1 MQSLAAALISRILP
15 GRSEDIDDRLAAQFG
30 RRALAS
36 FHVHAKV
43 FPPYRFVDLFR
54 AANEYFAGRQ
64 NAVEI
69 ESQHDEDLNNIVHV
83 KRPRWA
89 TRRIKGAPSVAWP
102 TGPGEEIYLPID
114 GFWVCATP
122 SPEGRDRVIVRL
134 RYEREQD
141 TVVLEVAAEDGAASE
156 AVLRRLDAR
165 SIERSS
171 YRSRLLEFVSESGA
185 MDEAGNLVRM
195 GAPKLRFKV
204 EEIVDDDDIVI
215 DEEVRKILWR
225 NVIDL
230 HRRRDVLKAH
240 HVPVR
245 RGVLLY
251 GPPGT
256 GKTFACRYL
265 CSKLPDITRIVVTGT
280 AMLQVNAIFA
290 LARLLQPSLVIFE
303 DVDLIFASREINL
316 YSSVLGDL
324 LDQIDGLRPYE
335 DIGFILTTNAI
346 DRMEAA
352 IKDRPGR
359 ISQCLYFGAPKPELR
374 RKYLLHYLRHYG
386 TSDLDMEK
394 LVVDSDGVTPAFL
407 KEWVHRSVQIA
418 LERESELID
427 GVGLRNEDFRYAMSE
442 MRKFSEGSTG
452 RIIGFQVG

>member
-1 MQSLAAALISRILP
+1 MQSRAAALISRIRS
-15 GRSEDIDDRLAAQFG
+15 GQSEDIDGRLASEFG

-43 FPPYRFVDLFR
+43 FPSYRFVDLFK
-54 AANEYFAGRQ
+54 AANEYFAGRH
-64 NAVEI
+64 NVATI
-69 ESQHDEDLNNIVHV
+69 ESQHDEDLNNLLHG
-83 KRPRWA
+83 KRPQWA
-89 TRRIKGAPSVAWP
+89 SRRIKGGPSLAWP
-102 TGPGEEIYLPID
+102 IGPGEEIYLPVD
-114 GFWVCATP
+114 GFWLCATR
-122 SPEGRDRVIVRL
+122 SAEGRDRVVVRL
-134 RYEREQD
+134 RYEQNQD
-141 TVVLEVAAEDGAASE
+141 VAVLEVAAEDGAAGE
-156 AVLRRLDAR
+156 AILRRLDGR
-165 SIERSS
+165 SVERSL
-171 YRSRLLEFVSESGA
+171 YRNRLLEFVAEAGV
-185 MDEAGNLVRM
+185 MDEYGNLVRM

-204 EEIVDDDDIVI
+204 EEIVDDKDIVI
-215 DEEVRKILWR
+215 DDEVLRILWR

-265 CSKLPDITRIVVTGT
+265 CGKLPDVTRIVVTGT
-280 AMLQVNAIFA
+280 AMLQVNTVFA

-303 DVDLIFASREINL
+303 DVVLIFASREINL

-324 LDQIDGLRPYE
+324 LDQMDGLRPYE

-374 RKYLLHYLRHYG
+374 RRYLLHYLRHYETTG
-386 TSDLDMEK
+386 LDMDK
-394 LVVDSDGVTPAFL
+394 LVVDSDGATPAFL

-418 LERESELID
+418 LERVNGLAQR
-427 GVGLRNEDFRYAMSE
+427 VGLSNEDFRHAMSE

-452 RIIGFQVG
+452 RIIGFHVR